1 MVTQVCGE
9 WFLQNG
15 FEPIVNY
22 QESDLAAE
30 EFDQCVRLHTEAHI
44 YNSSFA
50 GRFCDRSSSL
60 VSGLME
66 EAVEAAEATE
76 ATAEAEDAFGNC
88 TIPQVSMV
96 LSVVEFQVWWYK
108 VDRF

>member
-1 MVTQVCGE
+1 M
-9 WFLQNG
+9 
-15 FEPIVNY
+15 
-22 QESDLAAE
+22 AAE

-50 GRFCDRSSSL
+50 GRFCDRSLSL

-66 EAVEAAEATE
+66 EAVEATEAVEAAEAAE

-108 VDRF
+108 TR